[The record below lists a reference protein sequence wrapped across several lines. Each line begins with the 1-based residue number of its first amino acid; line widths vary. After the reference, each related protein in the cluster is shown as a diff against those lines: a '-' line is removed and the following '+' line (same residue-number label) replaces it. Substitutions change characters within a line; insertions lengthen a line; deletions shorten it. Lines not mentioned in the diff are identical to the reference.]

1 MLDPEALR
9 LLGTDV
15 DVARLD
21 DLCRRYGIASL
32 AVFGSVARGQA
43 ESASDLDLLY
53 ELRPGARLG
62 WEIDELVAELT
73 VLFGRPVDLVA
84 RRALHPLLRDS
95 VLDEARPVYA
105 A

>member
-1 MLDPEALR
+1 MVDPDAFR

-15 DVARLD
+15 DVSRLD
-21 DLCRRYGIASL
+21 ALCRRFGIASL

-43 ESASDLDLLY
+43 EPVSDLDLLY

-73 VLFGRPVDLVA
+73 ALFGRPVDLVA
-84 RRALHPLLRDS
+84 RRALHPLLRQS